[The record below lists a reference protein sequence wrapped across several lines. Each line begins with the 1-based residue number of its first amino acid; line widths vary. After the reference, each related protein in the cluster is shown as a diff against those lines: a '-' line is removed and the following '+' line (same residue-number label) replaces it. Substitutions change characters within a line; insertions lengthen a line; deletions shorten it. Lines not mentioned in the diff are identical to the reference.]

1 MWRALGRVGTLGVH
15 DSMSRTRKRLSR
27 HCHGL
32 RGVQPCCGTW
42 GRGGL
47 RIVVLDGDGDGDGEV
62 EVEVGIDARP
72 LDRDERWGSI
82 DGEAY

>member
-1 MWRALGRVGTLGVH
+1 MWWALGRVGTLGVR
-15 DSMSRTRKRLSR
+15 DSMYRTRKRPSR

-32 RGVQPCCGTW
+32 RGGQPCCRTW

-47 RIVVLDGDGDGDGEV
+47 RIVVLDGDGDGGVEV
-62 EVEVGIDARP
+62 EVEIDARP
-72 LDRDERWGSI
+72 LDRDERWGSS